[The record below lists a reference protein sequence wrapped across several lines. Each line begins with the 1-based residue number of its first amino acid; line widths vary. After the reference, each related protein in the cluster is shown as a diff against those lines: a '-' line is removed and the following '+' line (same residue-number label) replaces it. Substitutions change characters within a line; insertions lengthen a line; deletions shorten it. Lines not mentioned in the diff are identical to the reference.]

1 MRISAKGEY
10 AIRAMLDLSL
20 SYREGAEVLVPIQDV
35 ARRQGIPQRYLE
47 QVLLLLKRAGF
58 LASKRGSAGGYHLVR
73 PPGEVSVGDVLR
85 VVEGSL
91 TPLEVA
97 GRSARGRRDGAGRDL
112 AELWQAVADAVA
124 GVMDRTTF
132 EDLAE
137 RAAAR
142 RSPHRSMYHI

>member
-10 AIRAMLDLSL
+10 AIRAMLDLAL
-20 SYREGAEVLVPIQDV
+20 SYRQRGQRLVPIQDV

-58 LASKRGSAGGYHLVR
+58 LASKRGSTGGYHLAR
-73 PPGEVSVGDVLR
+73 PPADITVGDVLR
-85 VVEGSL
+85 VIEGGL

-97 GRSARGRRDGAGRDL
+97 GRTPKARRDGSDL

-124 GVMDRTTF
+124 GVIDRTTF

-137 RAAAR
+137 RAAR
-142 RSPHRSMYHI
+142 RAPSRAMYHI

>member
-1 MRISAKGEY
+1 MRVSAKGEY
-10 AIRAMLDLSL
+10 AIRAMLDLAL
-20 SYREGAEVLVPIQDV
+20 SYREGRRALVPIQDV

-73 PPGEVSVGDVLR
+73 PPSEVSVGDVLR

-91 TPLEVA
+91 TPVEVA
-97 GRSARGRRDGAGRDL
+97 GRPPRDRREAGRDL
-112 AELWQAVADAVA
+112 AQLWQEVADAVA
-124 GVMDRTTF
+124 GVIDRTTF
-132 EDLAE
+132 EELAD

-142 RSPHRSMYHI
+142 RSPNRTMYHI

>member
-10 AIRAMLDLSL
+10 AIRAMLDLAL
-20 SYREGAEVLVPIQDV
+20 HQGQGLIPIQDV

-58 LASKRGSAGGYHLVR
+58 LASKRGSTGGYRLVR
-73 PPGEVSVGDVLR
+73 PPGEISVGDVLR
-85 VVEGSL
+85 VIEGSL

-97 GRSARGRRDGAGRDL
+97 GRAPRERRDGGRDL
-112 AELWQAVADAVA
+112 AELWQAMADAVA
-124 GVMDRTTF
+124 TVIDRTTF
-132 EDLAE
+132 EELAE

-142 RSPHRSMYHI
+142 RSPGRTMYHI